1 MFLDMAEL
9 DITAAIESYV
19 AAARRQTSDATDI
32 QTAKVT
38 DVTNFNSTGKVT
50 ATIHGGTETIQVHCA
65 LAEEVNV
72 GDFILVRPGRG
83 LTSEWFAVGFNQS
96 AAGSAIPVIRNASLP
111 DHTHVSG
118 SGQGGVLDTYARQ
131 ADDEEITGTWTHRIT
146 DAVTNTV
153 TRIINWA
160 HQTTG
165 TAAAGFGLGHLFKLE
180 NAAGT
185 EENAAATD
193 VVWEDAGSG
202 TEDSAIVDYIRV
214 DGAALSEARR
224 VNEKGVLL
232 PSGRDLFPNVYTNAL
247 PGRGLASR
255 LINPVGL
262 TTTTCHFRC
271 GAAAGA
277 GHLAAYSWDTAAPFG
292 GVPGYL
298 YYSYAGDYLLFTDT
312 AAPWE
317 KHYLRRTITNAAAS
331 WQGKSIYAR
340 VRVGLNHWGGIRL
353 DDGTDDNYVEFMVDA
368 SSVAAGSRVVFRY
381 RDNGGAVNTVNS
393 AFNTP
398 NTHYYIVR
406 IRCYYSAPNYTA
418 YTYLIAEDGSVL
430 NFQSHSLMGWTT
442 PPPVAGRVGLL
453 CDPTVAGA
461 AGNPVSFDWFYCDF
475 T

>member
-1 MFLDMAEL
+1 
-9 DITAAIESYV
+9 
-19 AAARRQTSDATDI
+19 
-32 QTAKVT
+32 
-38 DVTNFNSTGKVT
+38 VTNG
-50 ATIHGGTETIQVHCA
+50 
-65 LAEEVNV
+65 
-72 GDFILVRPGRG
+72 
-83 LTSEWFAVGFNQS
+83 
-96 AAGSAIPVIRNASLP
+96 
-111 DHTHVSG
+111 
-118 SGQGGVLDTYARQ
+118 
-131 ADDEEITGTWTHRIT
+131 
-146 DAVTNTV
+146 V
-153 TRIINWA
+153 TRVVNWA

-165 TAAAGFGLGHLFKLE
+165 TSAAGFGLGHLFKLE

-193 VVWEDAGSG
+193 VVWEDAGAGS
-202 TEDSAIVDYIRV
+202 EDSAIVDSIRV
-214 DGAALSEARR
+214 GGAALAEARR

-232 PSGRDLFPNVYTNAL
+232 PSGRDLFPNVYTNTL

-277 GHLAAYSWDTAAPFG
+277 GHLAAYSWDAAAPFG
-292 GVPGYL
+292 GVPGNL
-298 YYSYAGDYLLFTDT
+298 NYSEADDYLTFTDT

-317 KHYLRRTITNAAAS
+317 KHYLRRAITNAAAS
-331 WQGKSIYAR
+331 WREKSIYAR
-340 VRVGLNHWGGIRL
+340 VRVGWRHWGGIRF

-368 SSVAAGSRVVFRY
+368 TSIAAGSRVVFRY

-393 AFNTP
+393 AFDMP
-398 NTHYYIVR
+398 NTHYYIMR
-406 IRCYYSAPNYTA
+406 LYCIYSAPNYVA
-418 YTYLIAEDGSVL
+418 GVYLIAEDGRSL
-430 NFQSHSLMGWTT
+430 RFSSHSLMDWTT